1 MLGELRSMAYLLHG
15 KWVMVS
21 ISATLC
27 SRHGWFRRLPQ
38 HMIIRPQDVIC
49 LYRQV
54 RSIIASVL
62 HWIPVNLI
70 TKISSPFVLHA
81 LLWISLLL
89 IVTHYLKHE
98 KELLFS
104 CHGFLLCIS
113 YTVIGTISDKGE
125 IRKESISFCT
135 GHLSSS
141 SVYLSSSFLRS

>member
-1 MLGELRSMAYLLHG
+1 MLGELRSIAYLLYG

-70 TKISSPFVLHA
+70 TKISSPFACYVMNQFTFHRY
-81 LLWISLLL
+81 SLPKAWKG
-89 IVTHYLKHE
+89 VTFQL
-98 KELLFS
+98 S

-113 YTVIGTISDKGE
+113 YTAIWTISDKGE